1 MTSIGPSYSRNFLGI
16 FFGDG
21 SQRMK
26 NIDGLL
32 KVSNRPRGT
41 LSLFIP
47 SGLEP
52 ACQTCGG
59 SMKNTYH
66 LPNNILR
73 IGFSSQMALCQ
84 PIQKYHFDTAR
95 RATVPS

>member
-1 MTSIGPSYSRNFLGI
+1 MTSIGPSHSRNFFGI

-41 LSLFIP
+41 LVYSF
-47 SGLEP
+47 
-52 ACQTCGG
+52 
-59 SMKNTYH
+59 H
-66 LPNNILR
+66 LAWNQRVHLLNNMLR
-73 IGFSSQMALCQ
+73 IGFLSQMALCQ
-84 PIQKYHFDTAR
+84 PIQEYYFDMAR